1 MTVGTVS
8 TGQAAALLDQIKQFT
23 GLDPVDKSLWL
34 GGPTFAVFLPRADAA
49 KLVDLIRS
57 VGSSFDL
64 TVTLDAAP
72 PDNAREASER
82 LLGLKSTFPVLLS
95 HRAPQPSTWGFD
107 FTTSTLEPAAGSGQ
121 SGTPKALPDEDGSH
135 VVVVIW
141 IVE

>member
-1 MTVGTVS
+1 MR
-8 TGQAAALLDQIKQFT
+8 
-23 GLDPVDKSLWL
+23 P
-34 GGPTFAVFLPRADAA
+34 
-49 KLVDLIRS
+49 
-57 VGSSFDL
+57 
-64 TVTLDAAP
+64 TLDAAP